1 MLYLISRTIFEIFI
15 RVLFKLHIFFLGDLP
30 KPPFIVV
37 SNHSSLLDPPLVGV
51 ACRKY
56 CVNFM
61 AKKELFDGPVIGM
74 WSRRV
79 QCIEVKR
86 GDNSVRSLK
95 EALKR
100 LKEGRVV
107 GVFPEG
113 TRSADGTMQ
122 EAKRGTGFLV
132 SKGNV
137 PVVPVYVE
145 GSGKAFPKGGGVRR
159 GTEINVFVGKPIPAG
174 ELLIKTVSG
183 KIDYEEISSL
193 VMKKIRDLK
202 DTKCGM

>member
-15 RVLFKLHIFFLGDLP
+15 RVFFKLHIFYLGDIP

-61 AKKELFDGPVIGM
+61 AKKELFDTPVLGI
-74 WSRRV
+74 WSRMVR
-79 QCIEVKR
+79 CIEVKR

-95 EALKR
+95 EALRR

-113 TRSADGTMQ
+113 TRSVDGTMQ
-122 EAKRGTGFLV
+122 EAKRGTGFLI
-132 SKGNV
+132 SRAGV

-145 GSGKAFPKGGGVRR
+145 GSGKAFPKGGGVNR
-159 GTEINVFVGKPIPAG
+159 GTVINVFVGKPILPE
-174 ELLIKTVSG
+174 ELFIKKDSG
-183 KIDYEEISSL
+183 KIDYEAISGR
-193 VMKKIRDLK
+193 VMEKIGRLK
-202 DTKCGM
+202 SSKA